1 MTHVRPSIAVLG
13 TLTRDTT
20 TYADGS
26 RTENLGGL
34 LYTLATLVH
43 LFDGSARILPVANV
57 GADFEATV
65 RTALDLPG
73 VDLRFLRR
81 VPVPNNHVRLTYR
94 DDATRDE
101 VLEGLV
107 PPIGLEHAAGALDA
121 GWMLVNLTSGRDIEL
136 ETLQALRVRY
146 PGVLQLDVHSLTLDI
161 VPGGLRVLRRPER
174 WREWVACADWVQ
186 MNETEAVLLGEGA
199 SPEDFAVQLLDV
211 GPRGALVTLGSAGC
225 LGCWREGTIT
235 RRLRLPAAHHPSPP
249 YPTGC
254 GDVFGATFAYARLAG
269 AAVEDALR
277 LANGVAGV
285 KAGFE
290 PHARLRHIRELA
302 GDHLRACFAS
312 RPSGGGA
319 PL

>member
-1 MTHVRPSIAVLG
+1 MVHERPSIAVLG

-43 LFDGSARILPVANV
+43 LFDGGARILPVANV
-57 GADFEATV
+57 GADFHATV
-65 RTALDLPG
+65 RAALDLPG
-73 VDLRFLRR
+73 IDPQLLRS
-81 VPVPNNHVRLTYR
+81 VPVPNNHVHLTYR
-94 DDATRDE
+94 DDSTRDE
-101 VLEGLV
+101 ILSGLV
-107 PPIGLEHAAGALDA
+107 PPIELDHATGALA
-121 GWMLVNLTSGRDIEL
+121 TSWMLINLTSGRDIEL
-136 ETLQALRVRY
+136 GTLQALRARFR
-146 PGVLQLDVHSLTLDI
+146 GVVQLDIHSLTLDI
-161 VPGGLRVLRRPER
+161 AAGGLRVLRRPDR

-186 MNETEAVLLGEGA
+186 MNETEAALLGDGA
-199 SPEDFAVQLLDV
+199 PPEEFAEQLLDA
-211 GPRGALVTLGSAGC
+211 GPQGALVTLGSAGC
-225 LGCWREGTIT
+225 LGSWREGGAV

-290 PHARLRHIRELA
+290 PHARLRRIRELA
-302 GDHLRACFAS
+302 VMHLRECFAGPPS
-312 RPSGGGA
+312 RGGA
-319 PL
+319 HP